1 MVNSYH
7 LLICSINLVYEHFI
21 ASAAAGG
28 AENILLIKL
37 EPNQYLIDYLCKRFD
52 GHGLEVKTVNEH
64 YFKPH
69 VRAMLEDDS
78 ESTRLLFA
86 LNDPKSLGT
95 LVAKLNGLYE
105 ENLKPTGN
113 ECKPFARI
121 DQRFF
126 LRDIRVGVKGR

>member
-1 MVNSYH
+1 M
-7 LLICSINLVYEHFI
+7 
-21 ASAAAGG
+21 
-28 AENILLIKL
+28 
-37 EPNQYLIDYLCKRFD
+37 
-52 GHGLEVKTVNEH
+52 NEH

-86 LNDPKSLGT
+86 LNDPKSLRT
-95 LVAKLNGLYE
+95 FVAKLNGLYE
-105 ENLKPTGN
+105 ENLKATGN